1 MSLEQQLEGVCNNSG
16 TTPQD
21 TTSLLLPS
29 TIIKCHGIL
38 ISESFQAPQMEDQR
52 SQ

>member
-1 MSLEQQLEGVCNNSG
+1 MSLEQQLEGFCNNSG
-16 TTPQD
+16 TTPPD
-21 TTSLLLPS
+21 ATSLLLPL
-29 TIIKCHGIL
+29 TIIKCHWIP